1 MSLPPGFLDECRARV
16 PLSGVIGRRVK
27 LIRAGREYK
36 ACCPF
41 HQENTPSFYVNDQK
55 GFFHCFGCGAHGDS
69 IGFLMR
75 HDGLQFMEA
84 VKSLADE
91 AGLEVPKPDAAT
103 EQRHALAQRLHA
115 INETATTYFMGQ
127 LGTPRGRAARDYLRD
142 RGLSDD
148 VIARHRLGYAPA
160 DASELLS
167 TLKRTGAEEDDMIT
181 AGLIRRADDDPK
193 RLYGFF
199 RHRVMI
205 PVGDRQDRIIAFGAR
220 VLDGNGPKYLNS
232 AETPVFHKGET
243 LYGLSSART
252 ASATGAPIIAVEG
265 YFDVIALAGAGW
277 RGAVAP
283 LGTALTEGQLNAMWR
298 LGPSGEIK
306 RPILCFDGDNAGL
319 RAAGRAVERALP
331 LLTPERSLRFAFLP
345 QGEDPDSLLR
355 DGRRRELEQHLH
367 GARPLFD
374 VLWQFERMA
383 MPDDSPEARSRMGK
397 VLRGRIDQIGDQDLR
412 RAYHDDLTRMLQA
425 TRARGGLS
433 QGRGQDGWSARP
445 ERGYDQGYGRSNSRR
460 KDWRGASQTIPPRPV
475 GLDQARDAA
484 RRKRRNPFAL
494 LAGMLVVE
502 PALMEDVGEALAMI
516 SFPEI
521 ALEDIRAE
529 LVALYGADAPAFLA
543 LDTDAITSHLIER
556 VGDEPV
562 NDLLV
567 QTRAHA
573 RATQKQLLTGETR
586 ACEHEKLVADWW
598 QMHTRW
604 HHIGGLRQELRQA
617 QREFDA
623 DPTPERQRCLEI
635 LQQQLGSAERHA
647 VALDPAEHTELADP
661 PDPHDLSP

>member
-1 MSLPPGFLDECRARV
+1 LDECRARV

-27 LIRAGREYK
+27 LIRVGREYK

-75 HDGLQFMEA
+75 HDGLRFMEA

-115 INETATTYFMGQ
+115 VNETAAAYFMGQ
-127 LGTPRGRAARDYLRD
+127 LFTPRGRAARDYLRD
-142 RGLSDD
+142 RGLSDE
-148 VIARHRLGYAPA
+148 VIARYRLGYAPA

-167 TLKRTGAEEDDMIT
+167 TLKRAGAAEDDMIA
-181 AGLIRRADDDPK
+181 AGLIRRADDDPD

-205 PVGDRQDRIIAFGAR
+205 PIGDRQDRIIAFGAR
-220 VLDGNGPKYLNS
+220 LLDGHGPKYLNS

-243 LYGLSSART
+243 LFGLGNART
-252 ASATGAPIIAVEG
+252 VGATGAPIIAVEG
-265 YFDVIALAGAGW
+265 YFDVIALAEAGW

-283 LGTALTEGQLNAMWR
+283 LGTAMTEGQLNALWR

-319 RAAGRAVERALP
+319 RAAARAVERALP
-331 LLTPERSLRFAFLP
+331 LLTPERSLRFTFLP

-355 DGRRRELEQHLH
+355 CGRRRELEQHLD

-412 RAYHDDLTRMLQA
+412 RAYHDDLSRMLRA
-425 TRARGGLS
+425 SRARSGAS
-433 QGRGQDGWSARP
+433 QGWSQGGRLGRS
-445 ERGYDQGYGRSNSRR
+445 ERGYDQGYGRSNNRR
-460 KDWRGASQTIPPRPV
+460 KDWRGVGETIPPRPV
-475 GLDQARDAA
+475 GLEQARDAA

-494 LAGMLVVE
+494 LVGMVVIE
-502 PALMEDVGEALAMI
+502 PVLMEDVGEALAMI
-516 SFPEI
+516 SFPET
-521 ALEDIRAE
+521 ALEDIRAA
-529 LVALYGADAPAFLA
+529 LVALYGAGASAFLA
-543 LDTDAITSHLIER
+543 LDTDAIKNHLR
-556 VGDEPV
+556 SSVGDVPV
-562 NDLLV
+562 VDLLA
-567 QTRAHA
+567 QTKAHA
-573 RATQKQLLTGETR
+573 RATRKRLVSGETR
-586 ACEHEKLVADWW
+586 AYEYEKLVGDWW

-604 HHIGGLRQELRQA
+604 HHISVLRQQLRQA
-617 QREFDA
+617 QRELDA
-623 DPTPERQRCLEI
+623 DPTPQRQRCFEI
-635 LQQQLGSAERHA
+635 LQQQLCAAERRA
-647 VALDPAEHTELADP
+647 VALDPAELTEPADAS
-661 PDPHDLSP
+661 DPHDP